1 MTYFCQLAYDIMTL
15 KEHLRTNLY
24 LAVPVM
30 ASQLG
35 QVMVGVADNM
45 MVGQVG
51 YIPLAGASLGNA
63 IFYFFMTFGLGVSFA
78 ITPLVGFADGEGNKK
93 ECGQVLRH
101 GLVVNTILG
110 ILLFV
115 LVMVAA
121 NFLHLFGQEEAVV
134 EQATPY
140 MYVIGFSMIPFLVFQ
155 SFRQFSE
162 GLSMTK
168 IPMTVSVSMNVLNII
183 LNYLLIYGKFGF
195 PELGL
200 LGAGIATLIARIA
213 MAVVLMIYVLRNHRF
228 KPYLSGLGIT
238 NLNFSLIKDLLRIG
252 LPAGLQF
259 VFEVGAFSMAAL
271 MMGWIGAVTQAA
283 HQIAINLA
291 SITYMTVS
299 GLGAAAAI
307 RVGNQLGKKDYVT
320 MRKAALTLV
329 AMGTSLMAIFAV
341 VFILGRDYLPL
352 LYNDKPEVVQ
362 IASSLLIIAALFQ
375 LSDGVQVISLGAL
388 RGMKDVKIPTII
400 TFFAYWIVALPLG
413 YILAFK
419 YDYGATGIWF
429 GLFLGLTIAGIWVFI
444 RFNRLARQR
453 IRNQS

>member
-1 MTYFCQLAYDIMTL
+1 MTIKDHL
-15 KEHLRTNLY
+15 KTNVN

-30 ASQLG
+30 ASHLG

-93 ECGQVLRH
+93 QCGQVLRH
-101 GLVVNTILG
+101 GLVVNSILG
-110 ILLFV
+110 VLLFLV
-115 LVMVAA
+115 VMVVA
-121 NFLHLFGQEEAVV
+121 NYLHLLGQEAAVV

-140 MYVIGFSMIPFLVFQ
+140 MFVIGFSMIPFLVFQ

-168 IPMTVSVSMNVLNII
+168 VPMVVSVSMNVLNII

-213 MAVVLMIYVLRNHRF
+213 MAIVMVGYVVSSNRF
-228 KPYLSGLGIT
+228 KPYLDGLGIK
-238 NLNFSLIKDLLRIG
+238 NLDFNLIKDLLRIG
-252 LPAGLQF
+252 IPAGLQF
-259 VFEVGAFSMAAL
+259 VFEVGAFSMAAI
-271 MMGWIGAVTQAA
+271 MMGWINASTQAA
-283 HQIAINLA
+283 HQIAINMA
-291 SITYMTVS
+291 SISYMTVS

-307 RVGNQLGKKDYVT
+307 RVGNQLGMKKYKV
-320 MRKAALTLV
+320 MKRAVLSLV
-329 AMGTSLMAIFAV
+329 AMGVALMVVFAII
-341 VFILGRDYLPL
+341 FILGKDTLPL
-352 LYNDKPEVVQ
+352 LYNNQPEVVKV
-362 IASSLLIIAALFQ
+362 ASSLLVIAALFQ
-375 LSDGVQVISLGAL
+375 ISDGVQVISLGGL
-388 RGMKDVKIPTII
+388 RGMKDVKIPTLI
-400 TFFAYWIVALPLG
+400 TFLAYWVVALPLG

-419 YDYGATGIWF
+419 YDYGAEGIWYA
-429 GLFLGLTIAGIWVFI
+429 LFLGLTIAGIWVYI
-444 RFNRLARQR
+444 RFVRLANKKIAASQKGLE
-453 IRNQS
+453 

>member
-1 MTYFCQLAYDIMTL
+1 MTI
-15 KEHLRTNLY
+15 KEHLKTNVN

-30 ASQLG
+30 ASHLG

-93 ECGQVLRH
+93 QCGQVLRH
-101 GLVVNTILG
+101 GLVVNSILG
-110 ILLFV
+110 VLLFLV
-115 LVMVAA
+115 VMVVA
-121 NFLHLFGQEEAVV
+121 NYLHLLGQEAAVV

-140 MYVIGFSMIPFLVFQ
+140 MFVIGFSMIPFLVFQ

-168 IPMTVSVSMNVLNII
+168 VPMVVSVSMNVLNII

-213 MAVVLMIYVLRNHRF
+213 MAIVMVGYVVSSNRF
-228 KPYLSGLGIT
+228 KPYLDGLGIK
-238 NLNFSLIKDLLRIG
+238 NLDFNLIKDLLRIG
-252 LPAGLQF
+252 IPAGLQF
-259 VFEVGAFSMAAL
+259 VFEVGAFSMAAI
-271 MMGWIGAVTQAA
+271 MMGWINASTQAA
-283 HQIAINLA
+283 HQIAINMA
-291 SITYMTVS
+291 SISYMTVS

-307 RVGNQLGKKDYVT
+307 RVGNQLGMKKYKV
-320 MRKAALTLV
+320 MKRAVLSLV
-329 AMGTSLMAIFAV
+329 AMGVALMVVFAII
-341 VFILGRDYLPL
+341 FILGKDTLPL
-352 LYNDKPEVVQ
+352 LYNNQPEVVKV
-362 IASSLLIIAALFQ
+362 ASSLLVIAALFQ
-375 LSDGVQVISLGAL
+375 ISDGVQVISLGGL
-388 RGMKDVKIPTII
+388 RGMKDVKIPTLI
-400 TFFAYWIVALPLG
+400 TFLAYWVVALPLG

-419 YDYGATGIWF
+419 YDYGAEGIWYA
-429 GLFLGLTIAGIWVFI
+429 LFLGLTIAGIWVYI
-444 RFNRLARQR
+444 RFVRLANKKIAAEQKVL
-453 IRNQS
+453 

>member
-1 MTYFCQLAYDIMTL
+1 MTIR
-15 KEHLRTNLY
+15 EHLRINVN

-78 ITPLVGFADGEGNKK
+78 ITPLVGFADGEGKK
-93 ECGQVLRH
+93 KACGQVLRH
-101 GLVVNTILG
+101 GLVVNALLG
-110 ILLFV
+110 IVLFG

-121 NFLHLFGQEEAVV
+121 NYLHLFGQEAAVV

-140 MYVIGFSMIPFLVFQ
+140 MFVIGFSMIPLLVFQ
-155 SFRQFSE
+155 TFRQFSE

-168 IPMTVSVSMNVLNII
+168 VPMVVSVSMNVLNII
-183 LNYLLIYGKFGF
+183 LNYILIYGKFGF
-195 PELGL
+195 PALGL
-200 LGAGIATLIARIA
+200 LGAGIATLIARTV
-213 MAVVLMIYVLRNHRF
+213 MAVGLVVYVLTNHRF
-228 KPYLSGLGIT
+228 KPYLSGMGLK
-238 NLNFSLIKDLLRIG
+238 NLDLKLIRDLLRIG
-252 LPAGLQF
+252 VPAGLQF
-259 VFEVGAFSMAAL
+259 VFEIGAFSMAAL

-307 RVGNQLGKKDYVT
+307 RVGNQLGKRNYKT
-320 MRKAALTLV
+320 MKRAALTLV
-329 AMGTSLMAIFAV
+329 GMGASLMTFFAI
-341 VFILGRDYLPL
+341 VFIAGRNYLPL
-352 LYNDKPEVVQ
+352 LYNDEIAVIE

-375 LSDGVQVISLGAL
+375 LSDGVQVIMLGAL
-388 RGMKDVKIPTII
+388 RGMKDVKIPTMI
-400 TFFAYWIVALPLG
+400 TFFAYWVIALPLA
-413 YILAFK
+413 YILAFQ
-419 YDYGATGIWF
+419 YGYGANGIWF
-429 GLFLGLTIAGIWVFI
+429 GIFFGLTIAAIWVFL
-444 RFNRLARQR
+444 RFIKLANKR
-453 IRNQS
+453 IAL

>member
-1 MTYFCQLAYDIMTL
+1 MTI
-15 KEHLRTNLY
+15 KEHLKINVN

-93 ECGQVLRH
+93 QCGQVLRH
-101 GLVVNTILG
+101 GLVVNSILG
-110 ILLFV
+110 VLLFG

-121 NFLHLFGQEEAVV
+121 NYLHLFGQEQAVV

-140 MYVIGFSMIPFLVFQ
+140 MFVIGFSMIPFLVFQ

-168 IPMTVSVSMNVLNII
+168 VPMVVSVSMNVLNII

-200 LGAGIATLIARIA
+200 LGAGIATLIARTA
-213 MAVVLMIYVLRNHRF
+213 MAIVMMAYVLTNKRF
-228 KPYLSGLGIT
+228 KPYLSGLGIK
-238 NLNFSLIKDLLRIG
+238 NLDFKIIKDLLRIG
-252 LPAGLQF
+252 VPAGFQF
-259 VFEVGAFSMAAL
+259 VFEVGAFSMAAI
-271 MMGWIGAVTQAA
+271 MMGWISASTQAA
-283 HQIAINLA
+283 HQIAINMA
-291 SITYMTVS
+291 SISYMTVS

-307 RVGNQLGKKDYVT
+307 RVGNQLGKKNYKT
-320 MRKAALTLV
+320 MKTAVMTLI
-329 AMGTSLMAIFAV
+329 AMGTALMVVFAI
-341 VFILGRDYLPL
+341 VFILGKDMLPL
-352 LYNDKPEVVQ
+352 LYNDQAEVVKV
-362 IASSLLIIAALFQ
+362 ASSLLIIAALFQ
-375 LSDGVQVISLGAL
+375 ISDGVQVISLGGL
-388 RGMKDVKIPTII
+388 RGMKDVQIPTLI
-400 TFFAYWIVALPLG
+400 TFLAYWVVALPLG
-413 YILAFK
+413 YVLAFK
-419 YDYGATGIWF
+419 YDYGADGIWF
-429 GLFLGLTIAGIWVFI
+429 ALFLGLTIAGVWVFL
-444 RFNRLARQR
+444 RFIRLANKQ
-453 IRNQS
+453 IAV

>member
-1 MTYFCQLAYDIMTL
+1 MTI
-15 KEHLRTNLY
+15 KEHLRTNVN

-78 ITPLVGFADGEGNKK
+78 ITPLVGFADGEGKKK

-101 GLVVNTILG
+101 GLFVNTLLG
-110 ILLFV
+110 IILFV
-115 LVMVAA
+115 LVLVTA
-121 NFLHLFGQEEAVV
+121 NYLHLLGQEAAVV
-134 EQATPY
+134 EQAAPY
-140 MYVIGFSMIPFLVFQ
+140 MFVIGFSMIPFLVFQ

-168 IPMTVSVSMNVLNII
+168 VPMVISVSMNVLNII

-200 LGAGIATLIARIA
+200 LGAGIATLISRTV
-213 MAVVLMIYVLRNHRF
+213 MAIVITIYVLANDRF
-228 KPYLSGLGIT
+228 KPYLSGMGLK
-238 NLNFSLIKDLLRIG
+238 NLNLNTIKDLLRIG
-252 LPAGLQF
+252 VPAGFQF

-271 MMGWIGAVTQAA
+271 MMGWISASTQAA
-283 HQIAINLA
+283 HQIAINMA
-291 SITYMTVS
+291 SISYMTVS

-307 RVGNQLGKKDYVT
+307 RVGNQLGKKNYKV
-320 MRKAALTLV
+320 MKKAALTLV
-329 AMGTSLMAIFAV
+329 AMGAILMVIFSIF
-341 VFILGRDYLPL
+341 FILGKDLLPL
-352 LYNDKPEVVQ
+352 LYNDEFEVVK
-362 IASSLLIIAALFQ
+362 IASSLLVFAALFQ

-388 RGMKDVKIPTII
+388 RGMKDVKIPTFI
-400 TFFAYWIVALPLG
+400 TFLAYWVVALPLG
-413 YILAFK
+413 YVLAFK
-419 YDYGATGIWF
+419 YDYGADGIWF
-429 GLFLGLTIAGIWVFI
+429 ALFLGLTIAAIWVFL
-444 RFNRLARQR
+444 RFIKLANRQIAA
-453 IRNQS
+453 